1 MRRIVDMRMQDGV
14 LHICTRVHMEARI
27 EDAALAR
34 RLLADGIARIGA
46 QGPYMVDGRAVE
58 VVSAACFVERF
69 SLFAVNVRVEDVPLR
84 RERGIKRICNTVS
97 RAYWGARFA
106 GFSKAMRRLL
116 RFPDV
121 FINLGGKD
129 IGQEAP
135 YAYMCSVVAHE
146 FAHVWGCADQYKYRS
161 DEKRRPEVA
170 AEDLMY
176 RTGASQRMQPYH
188 IKRFCAC
195 AGKGRLPLRRIV

>member
-1 MRRIVDMRMQDGV
+1 MKRIVDMRMQGGT
-14 LHICTRVHMEARI
+14 LCIRTRIHMEVRTK
-27 EDAALAR
+27 DAALAQ
-34 RLLADGIARIGA
+34 RLLVDGIARIGT

-58 VVSAACFVERF
+58 VVSEADFAEEF

-84 RERGIKRICNTVS
+84 REHGIRRLFNTVS

-106 GFSKAMRRLL
+106 GLSKAMRRLL

-121 FINLGGKD
+121 FINLGGRD
-129 IGQEAP
+129 IGQEAQ

-161 DEKRRPEVA
+161 DAKRRPDVA
-170 AEDLMY
+170 ADDLMY

-188 IKRFCAC
+188 IKRLCAC